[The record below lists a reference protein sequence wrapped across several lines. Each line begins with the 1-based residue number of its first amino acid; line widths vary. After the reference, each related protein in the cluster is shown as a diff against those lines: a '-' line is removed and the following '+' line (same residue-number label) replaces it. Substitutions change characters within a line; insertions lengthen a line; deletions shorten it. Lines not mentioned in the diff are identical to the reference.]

1 MKLHELPK
9 SKNYKSKAKIV
20 GRGIGSGKGG
30 HTVGRGLNG
39 QSSRSGG
46 NQTPR
51 RDFEGGQNPLSKRLP
66 KLRGFKRGY
75 DLKSVTIR
83 LDKLNKL
90 DNKTVVNPMNLREAG
105 ILSKSLPVKTPV
117 KIVLGTE
124 YKGKHTFEGIKV
136 SASVK
141 AAVEKSGGKVA

>member
-9 SKNYKSKAKIV
+9 SKNYKSKAKII

-30 HTVGRGLNG
+30 HTVGRGMNG

-66 KLRGFKRGY
+66 KHAKPAFRVEAPIEIELLSTTKTDFTGY
-75 DLKSVTIR
+75 F
-83 LDKLNKL
+83 
-90 DNKTVVNPMNLREAG
+90 
-105 ILSKSLPVKTPV
+105 SLIEIADQSPVKPAPIMMTSRF
-117 KIVLGTE
+117 L
-124 YKGKHTFEGIKV
+124 
-136 SASVK
+136 
-141 AAVEKSGGKVA
+141 